1 MRNVSVFIFEKRR
14 DSGHGDAA
22 ETGPFKDARFTGPE
36 LNDSINTC
44 QLLNRSMTVG
54 MCLRRPKF

>member
-36 LNDSINTC
+36 LND
-44 QLLNRSMTVG
+44 
-54 MCLRRPKF
+54 